1 MKEGLF
7 YRNRSG
13 KETPL
18 CEVSGLSGCGAL
30 IVQAGLLLREG
41 DKQRMKAEIEEMLG
55 GNIRVVVLDAS
66 ITRVMRLEAGGN
78 G

>member
-7 YRNRSG
+7 YRNGSG

-30 IVQAGLLLREG
+30 IVQAGLILRED
-41 DKQRMKAEIEEMLG
+41 DKRRMKAEIEEMIG
-55 GNIRVVVLDAS
+55 GNIRVVVLDARIS
-66 ITRVMRLEAGGN
+66 KVMRIEEE
-78 G
+78 